1 MLHMIRVSDLTAYLK
16 CPRMCYFMNRG
27 QELIKEP
34 TVEYIQRLLLKEMAL
49 IYSSALNEGNTLSAL
64 DQELDRL
71 SNEIRIIYRQE
82 LAKARDDILKE
93 AVFGVRGL

>member
-1 MLHMIRVSDLTAYLK
+1 
-16 CPRMCYFMNRG
+16 MNRG

-49 IYSSALNEGNTLSAL
+49 IYGTALNEGNTLCAL

-71 SNEIRIIYRQE
+71 SDELRIIYRLE
-82 LAKARDDILKE
+82 LAKASDDMLE
-93 AVFGVRGL
+93 DAVSRI